1 MRTTRNKQ
9 TDTPAP
15 CDPSAT
21 IHTQA
26 TPHTSNQSAPKKLVS
41 ILLTKCLLIELY
53 LSSILS
59 KQAASQGSPGEASR
73 HQEYPALSLT
83 LFGMV

>member
-1 MRTTRNKQ
+1 MRTMLNKQ
-9 TDTPAP
+9 TDTSAP
-15 CDPSAT
+15 SHTSAT
-21 IHTQA
+21 TNTQA